1 MWRSGYKNGKKT
13 KEQLIERFNE
23 LRAPELLLY
32 SKGYKL
38 IAGMDEVGRGPLA
51 GPVVT
56 ACVILPKDFYA
67 LGIDDSK
74 KVSENKREELYNI
87 IIEKCVCYSI
97 GMVEPEVID
106 EINILQATKL
116 AMKKA
121 FDNMQI
127 KPDYLMIDAMS
138 LPELDVVQ
146 EGIIKGDGKRLSIAA
161 ASILAKVTRD
171 RLMREYDLKY
181 PGYGFSSN
189 KGYGTKEHYKGLETE
204 GITEIHRLSFLKNIL

>member
-1 MWRSGYKNGKKT
+1 MAKKT

>member
-1 MWRSGYKNGKKT
+1 MAKKT

-56 ACVILPKDFYA
+56 ACVILPEDFYA